1 MAKGVGFYQRYF
13 PLIHIYNME
22 KIRLQ
27 KFFTDAGIMSRRA
40 ADREIAEGRV
50 KVNGSVAVIGDKVDP
65 ELDTVEYKGK
75 KIPYRHGELTYI
87 MLNKP
92 VGCVTTADDEKG
104 RKNAVQLVREL
115 GRRVYPVGR
124 LDMNS
129 DGLLLLT
136 DDGELAN
143 RLTHPRHSIPKI
155 YRVSVTS
162 VPSEQQ
168 LEILRSPLVLDGYR
182 IQPVKTEVASFDDKG
197 AVLEMTL
204 FEGRNRQI
212 RRMCE
217 AAGLKISRLT
227 RTAIGAL
234 TLSDLPAGKWRHLTV
249 AEVEYLKN
257 ES

>member
-1 MAKGVGFYQRYF
+1 
-13 PLIHIYNME
+13 ME

-40 ADREIAEGRV
+40 AEKEIADGRV
-50 KVNGSVAVIGDKVDP
+50 KVNGMVAQVGDKVDP
-65 ELDTVEYKGK
+65 ELDRVEYKGK
-75 KIPYRHGELTYI
+75 VITYRSSDFTYV

-92 VGCVTTADDEKG
+92 VGCVTTSDDEKG
-104 RKNAVQLVREL
+104 RKNVVELVASL
-115 GRRVYPVGR
+115 GKRVYPVGR

-143 RLTHPRHSIPKI
+143 KLTHPRHNIPKI
-155 YRVSVTS
+155 YRVSVTK
-162 VPSEQQ
+162 VPSEEQ
-168 LEILRSPLVLDGYR
+168 LSILRSPLILDGYR
-182 IQPVKTEVASFDDKG
+182 IQPVKTEVISQGDG
-197 AVLEMTL
+197 ALLEMTL

-227 RTAIGAL
+227 RVAIGEL
-234 TLSDLPAGKWRHLTV
+234 ELGNLPSGKWRNLT
-249 AEVEYLKN
+249 ANEVEYLKK
-257 ES
+257 EG

>member
-1 MAKGVGFYQRYF
+1 
-13 PLIHIYNME
+13 ME

-40 ADREIAEGRV
+40 AEKEIIDGRV
-50 KVNGSVAVIGDKVDP
+50 RVNGLIAQLGDRVDP

-75 KIPYRHGELTYI
+75 IIPYRSGELTYI

-104 RKNAVQLVREL
+104 RKNVVELVSSL
-115 GRRVYPVGR
+115 GKRVYPVGR

-143 RLTHPRHSIPKI
+143 KLTHPRHNIPKI
-155 YRVSVTS
+155 YRVNVTR
-162 VPSEQQ
+162 VPTEEQ
-168 LEILRSPLVLDGYR
+168 LAILRSPLLLDGYR
-182 IQPVKTEVASFDDKG
+182 IQPVKTEVISSGDG
-197 AVLEMTL
+197 ALIEMTL

-227 RTAIGAL
+227 RIAIGDL
-234 TLSDLPAGKWRHLTV
+234 KLGTLPTGKWRHLTSD
-249 AEVEYLKN
+249 EIEYLKN
-257 ES
+257 EG

>member
-1 MAKGVGFYQRYF
+1 
-13 PLIHIYNME
+13 ME

-40 ADREIAEGRV
+40 AEKEIADGRV
-50 KVNGSVAVIGDKVDP
+50 RVNGITAQVGDKVDP
-65 ELDTVEYKGK
+65 ELDKVEYKGK
-75 KIPYRHGELTYI
+75 IIPYRVSEFTYI

-104 RKNAVQLVREL
+104 RKNVVELVSSL
-115 GRRVYPVGR
+115 GKRVYPVGR

-143 RLTHPRHSIPKI
+143 KLTHPRHNIPKI
-155 YRVSVTS
+155 YRVNVTK
-162 VPSEQQ
+162 VPTDEQ
-168 LEILRSPLVLDGYR
+168 LAILRSPLVLDGYR
-182 IQPVKTEVASFDDKG
+182 IQPVKTEVIATGEG
-197 AVLEMTL
+197 ALLEMTL

-217 AAGLKISRLT
+217 AAGLRISKLSRI
-227 RTAIGAL
+227 AIGEL
-234 TLSDLPAGKWRHLTV
+234 RLGNLPTGKWRHLTED
-249 AEVEYLKN
+249 EVEYLKK
-257 ES
+257 EG

>member
-1 MAKGVGFYQRYF
+1 
-13 PLIHIYNME
+13 ME

-27 KFFTDAGIMSRRA
+27 KFFTDAGVMSRRA
-40 ADREIAEGRV
+40 AEKEIIDGRV
-50 KVNGSVAVIGDKVDP
+50 RVNGLIAQLGDRVDP
-65 ELDTVEYKGK
+65 KLDTVEYKGK
-75 KIPYRHGELTYI
+75 IIPYRSGELTYI

-104 RKNAVQLVREL
+104 RKNVVELVSSL
-115 GRRVYPVGR
+115 GKRVYPVGR

-143 RLTHPRHSIPKI
+143 KLTHPRHNIPKI
-155 YRVSVTS
+155 YRVNVTR
-162 VPSEQQ
+162 VPTEEQ
-168 LEILRSPLVLDGYR
+168 LAILRSPLLLDGYR
-182 IQPVKTEVASFDDKG
+182 IQPVKTEVISSGDG
-197 AVLEMTL
+197 ALIEMTL

-227 RTAIGAL
+227 RIAIGDL
-234 TLSDLPAGKWRHLTV
+234 KLGTLPTGKWRHLTSD
-249 AEVEYLKN
+249 EIEYLKN
-257 ES
+257 EG

>member
-1 MAKGVGFYQRYF
+1 
-13 PLIHIYNME
+13 ME

-27 KFFTDAGIMSRRA
+27 KFFTDAGVMSRRA
-40 ADREIAEGRV
+40 AEKEIIDGRV
-50 KVNGSVAVIGDKVDP
+50 RVNGLVAQLGDRVDP

-75 KIPYRHGELTYI
+75 IIPYRNGELTYI

-104 RKNAVQLVREL
+104 RKNVVELVSSL
-115 GRRVYPVGR
+115 GKRVYPVGR

-143 RLTHPRHSIPKI
+143 KLTHPRHNIPKI
-155 YRVSVTS
+155 YRVNVTKA
-162 VPSEQQ
+162 PTEEQ
-168 LEILRSPLVLDGYR
+168 LAILRSPLLLDGYR
-182 IQPVKTEVASFDDKG
+182 IQPVKTEVISSGDG
-197 AVLEMTL
+197 ALMEMTL

-217 AAGLKISRLT
+217 VAGLKISRLT
-227 RTAIGAL
+227 RIAIGDL
-234 TLSDLPAGKWRHLTV
+234 KLGTLPTGKWRHLTSD
-249 AEVEYLKN
+249 EIEYLKN
-257 ES
+257 EG

>member
-1 MAKGVGFYQRYF
+1 
-13 PLIHIYNME
+13 ME

-27 KFFTDAGIMSRRA
+27 KFFTDAGVMSRRA
-40 ADREIAEGRV
+40 AEKEIIAGRV
-50 KVNGSVAVIGDKVDP
+50 RVTGLVAQLGDRVDP

-75 KIPYRHGELTYI
+75 IIPYRNGELTYI

-104 RKNAVQLVREL
+104 RKNVVELVSSL
-115 GRRVYPVGR
+115 GKRVYPVGR

-143 RLTHPRHSIPKI
+143 KLTHPRHNIPKI
-155 YRVSVTS
+155 YRVNVTKA
-162 VPSEQQ
+162 PTEEQ
-168 LEILRSPLVLDGYR
+168 LAILRSPLLLDGYR
-182 IQPVKTEVASFDDKG
+182 IQPVKTEVISSGDG
-197 AVLEMTL
+197 ALMEMTL

-227 RTAIGAL
+227 RIAIGDL
-234 TLSDLPAGKWRHLTV
+234 KLGTLPTGKWRHLTSD
-249 AEVEYLKN
+249 EIEYLKN
-257 ES
+257 EG

>member
-1 MAKGVGFYQRYF
+1 
-13 PLIHIYNME
+13 ME

-40 ADREIAEGRV
+40 AEKEIADGRV
-50 KVNGSVAVIGDKVDP
+50 QVNGITAQVGDKVDP

-75 KIPYRHGELTYI
+75 VIPYRVSEFTYI

-104 RKNAVQLVREL
+104 RKNVVELVSSL
-115 GRRVYPVGR
+115 GKRVYPVGR

-143 RLTHPRHSIPKI
+143 KLTHPRHNIPKI
-155 YRVSVTS
+155 YRVYVTKI
-162 VPSEQQ
+162 PTDEQ
-168 LEILRSPLVLDGYR
+168 LAILRSPLVLDGYR
-182 IQPVKTEVASFDDKG
+182 IQPVKTEVIATGEG
-197 AVLEMTL
+197 ALLEMTL

-217 AAGLKISRLT
+217 AAGLRIAKLSRI
-227 RTAIGAL
+227 AIGEL
-234 TLSDLPAGKWRHLTV
+234 RLGNLHAGKWRHLTED
-249 AEVEYLKN
+249 EVEYLKK
-257 ES
+257 EG

>member
-1 MAKGVGFYQRYF
+1 
-13 PLIHIYNME
+13 ME

-27 KFFTDAGIMSRRA
+27 KFFTDAGVMSRRA
-40 ADREIAEGRV
+40 AEKEIIDGRIR
-50 KVNGSVAVIGDKVDP
+50 VNGLVAQLGDRVDP

-75 KIPYRHGELTYI
+75 IVPYRSGELTYI

-104 RKNAVQLVREL
+104 RKNVVELVSSL
-115 GRRVYPVGR
+115 GKRVYPVGR

-143 RLTHPRHSIPKI
+143 KLTHPRHNIPKI
-155 YRVSVTS
+155 YRVNVTKA
-162 VPSEQQ
+162 PTEEQ
-168 LEILRSPLVLDGYR
+168 LAILRSPLLLDGYR
-182 IQPVKTEVASFDDKG
+182 IQPVKTEVISSGDG
-197 AVLEMTL
+197 ALMEMTL

-227 RTAIGAL
+227 RIAIGDL
-234 TLSDLPAGKWRHLTV
+234 KLGTLPTGKWRHLTSD
-249 AEVEYLKN
+249 EIEYLKN
-257 ES
+257 EG

>member
-1 MAKGVGFYQRYF
+1 
-13 PLIHIYNME
+13 ME

-40 ADREIAEGRV
+40 SEKEIADGRV
-50 KVNGSVAVIGDKVDP
+50 RVNGIVACVGDKVDP
-65 ELDTVEYKGK
+65 ELDVVEYKGHV
-75 KIPYRHGELTYI
+75 IPYRKGEFTYI

-92 VGCVTTADDEKG
+92 VGCVTTSDDEKG
-104 RKNAVQLVREL
+104 RKNVLELVSSL
-115 GRRVYPVGR
+115 GKRVYPVGR

-143 RLTHPRHSIPKI
+143 KLTHPRHNIPKI
-155 YRVSVTS
+155 YRVNVTK
-162 VPSEQQ
+162 VPTEEQ
-168 LEILRSPLVLDGYR
+168 LAILRSPLVLDGYR
-182 IQPVKTEVASFDDKG
+182 IQPVKTEVISQGEG
-197 AVLEMTL
+197 ALLEMTL

-227 RTAIGAL
+227 RVAIGEL
-234 TLSDLPAGKWRHLTV
+234 QLGDLPAGKWRHLTED
-249 AEVEYLKN
+249 EVEYLKK
-257 ES
+257 EG

>member
-1 MAKGVGFYQRYF
+1 
-13 PLIHIYNME
+13 ME

-27 KFFTDAGIMSRRA
+27 KFFTDAGVMSRRA
-40 ADREIAEGRV
+40 AEKEIIDGRV
-50 KVNGSVAVIGDKVDP
+50 RVNGLVAQLGDRVDP

-75 KIPYRHGELTYI
+75 IIPYRSGELTYI

-104 RKNAVQLVREL
+104 RKNVVELVSSL
-115 GRRVYPVGR
+115 GKRVYPVGR

-143 RLTHPRHSIPKI
+143 KLTHPRHNIPKI
-155 YRVSVTS
+155 YRVNVTR
-162 VPSEQQ
+162 VPTEEQ
-168 LEILRSPLVLDGYR
+168 LAILRSPLLLDGYR
-182 IQPVKTEVASFDDKG
+182 IQPVKTEVISSGDG
-197 AVLEMTL
+197 ALIEMTL

-227 RTAIGAL
+227 RIAIGDL
-234 TLSDLPAGKWRHLTV
+234 KLGTLPTGKWRHLTSD
-249 AEVEYLKN
+249 EIEYLKN
-257 ES
+257 EG

>member
-1 MAKGVGFYQRYF
+1 
-13 PLIHIYNME
+13 ME

-40 ADREIAEGRV
+40 AEREIADGKV
-50 KVNGSVAVIGDKVDP
+50 KINGTVAALGDKVDP
-65 ELDTVEYKGK
+65 ETDTVEYKGK
-75 KIPYRHGELTYI
+75 KLKYRSGSHTYI

-92 VGCVTTADDEKG
+92 VGCVTTANDEKG
-104 RKNAVQLVREL
+104 RMNAVRLVSSL
-115 GRRVYPVGR
+115 GKRVYPVGR

-143 RLTHPRHSIPKI
+143 RLTHPSHNIPKI
-155 YRVSVTS
+155 YRVKVTKA
-162 VPSEQQ
+162 PTEEQ
-168 LEILRSPLVLDGYR
+168 LSILRSPLVLDGYQ
-182 IQPVKTEVASFDDKG
+182 IQPVKTEVIDSQDG
-197 AVLEMTL
+197 ALLEMTL

-227 RTAIGAL
+227 RIAVGEL
-234 TLSDLPAGKWRHLTV
+234 TLGELPCGKWRHLT
-249 AEVEYLKN
+249 AEEAEYLKK
-257 ES
+257 EG

>member
-1 MAKGVGFYQRYF
+1 
-13 PLIHIYNME
+13 ME

-40 ADREIAEGRV
+40 AEKEIANGNVR
-50 KVNGSVAVIGDKVDP
+50 VNGIPAQVGDKVDP
-65 ELDTVEYKGK
+65 TLDIVEYKGK
-75 KIPYRHGELTYI
+75 IISYRNLEFTYI

-104 RKNAVQLVREL
+104 RKNVVELVSSI
-115 GRRVYPVGR
+115 GKRVYPVGR

-143 RLTHPRHSIPKI
+143 KLTHPRHNIPKI
-155 YRVSVTS
+155 YRVNVTKA
-162 VPSEQQ
+162 PTDEQ
-168 LEILRSPLVLDGYR
+168 LAILRSPLVLDGCR
-182 IQPVKTEVASFDDKG
+182 IRPVKTEVISENNG
-197 AVLEMTL
+197 ALLEMTL

-227 RTAIGAL
+227 RVAIGDL
-234 TLSDLPAGKWRHLTV
+234 MLGDLPAGKWRHLTEN
-249 AEVEYLKN
+249 EVEYLKK
-257 ES
+257 EG

>member
-1 MAKGVGFYQRYF
+1 
-13 PLIHIYNME
+13 ME

-27 KFFTDAGIMSRRA
+27 KFFTDAGVMSRRA
-40 ADREIAEGRV
+40 AESEIAQGRV
-50 KVNGSVAVIGDKVDP
+50 KVNGVIARTGDKVDP
-65 ELDTVEYKGK
+65 ELDTVEYRGK
-75 KIPYRHGELTYI
+75 KIPYRSGGFTYI

-104 RKNAVQLVREL
+104 RKNAVQLVSSI
-115 GRRVYPVGR
+115 GKRVYPVGR

-143 RLTHPRHSIPKI
+143 KLTHPRHNIPKI
-155 YRVSVTS
+155 YRVCVTKI
-162 VPSEQQ
+162 PTEEQ
-168 LEILRSPLVLDGYR
+168 LSILRSPLVLDGYR
-182 IQPVKTEVASFDDKG
+182 IQPVKTEVLQSDVG

-227 RTAIGAL
+227 RIAVGKL
-234 TLSDLPAGKWRHLTV
+234 TLGDLPCGKWRHLT
-249 AEVEYLKN
+249 EDEIEYLKK
-257 ES
+257 EG